1 MSTIKD
7 FRGGGE
13 HMKKSTIALIIVFVV
28 ASFMGVALTI
38 GSVVAIRRFAF
49 DWVKVLVDDGEFSW
63 DDSDFVFKV
72 NGEDEVDIDMPLARV
87 YVNDN
92 YVYVQIPFLVVEVD
106 EDGGVITAKTE
117 DFDGPR
123 IPEEDED
130 AGDTYSQELIPTI
143 SSEPTIFQS
152 DTAD

>member
-1 MSTIKD
+1 
-7 FRGGGE
+7 
-13 HMKKSTIALIIVFVV
+13 
-28 ASFMGVALTI
+28 
-38 GSVVAIRRFAF
+38 
-49 DWVKVLVDDGEFSW
+49 
-63 DDSDFVFKV
+63 
-72 NGEDEVDIDMPLARV
+72 MPPARV

-92 YVYVQIPFLVVEVD
+92 YVYTPIPFLVVEVD